1 MNNKSLLDK
10 YDSEDPKVIKAKAL
24 MAKIDSVVNVNR
36 LASVLLKS
44 NQIITGGKVIS
55 ILGGKM
61 MPFPSDF
68 SEAPMDLNTL
78 LVKNIVINYMLAYD
92 DDFLETI
99 IKDLD
104 NYDGIE
110 NLTEEDDEDI
120 IDDVMEYLH
129 GPYAKTSEMN
139 NAKINFIEDAMQNPS
154 LRFLIKDIFEI
165 TKVSDFDERIRKFE
179 ARKALNETTMNI
191 LKGETS

>member
-1 MNNKSLLDK
+1 MNNKSLLEK

-36 LASVLLKS
+36 LVSVLLKS

-55 ILGGKM
+55 ILEGKG

-68 SEAPMDLNTL
+68 SAAPMDLNTL

-104 NYDGIE
+104 SYDSIE

-120 IDDVMEYLH
+120 IDDVMECLH

-139 NAKINFIEDAMQNPS
+139 NAKMNFIEDAMQDPS

>member
-1 MNNKSLLDK
+1 MNKSLLEK
-10 YDSEDPKVIKAKAL
+10 YNGEDPKVIKAKAL
-24 MAKIDSVVNVNR
+24 MAKIDTVVNVNR
-36 LASVLLKS
+36 LASVLLQSAK
-44 NQIITGGKVIS
+44 IIAGVKIIS
-55 ILGGKM
+55 ILEGKDLL
-61 MPFPSDF
+61 FPSDF
-68 SEAPMDLNTL
+68 SAAPMDHDTL
-78 LVKNIVINYMLAYD
+78 LVKNIIINYMLDYD
-92 DDFLETI
+92 DSFLETI

-104 NYDGIE
+104 NYDSIE

-139 NAKINFIEDAMQNPS
+139 NAKINFIEDAMQDPS